1 MKNLLYLTLSFVSL
15 TLFTSLAYAQN
26 PEEKQSNKASVQ
38 EEKQEYLLLVEKA
51 KRGDQTIDFGRLR
64 TSYLDWVNNKCNQTE
79 PPNRDGMVKA
89 FEQKDWQKALQLG
102 EKVLDYEFTNRGLH
116 LAMANAYKELQNS
129 EKEQYHTEIAQKL
142 LKALLDSGDGKTPK
156 TAYKV
161 HSIREEYIVMRELG
175 YRVSSQALVM
185 DNDYGSFDVLTGEN
199 AEKKTASFY
208 FSINSFF
215 GGGNAKPCPENEK
228 KQEKKN

>member
-15 TLFTSLAYAQN
+15 TLVTCRAYAQN
-26 PEEKQSNKASVQ
+26 PGEKQSNKASVQ

-64 TSYLDWVNNKCNQTE
+64 TSYLDWVNNKCNQTD
-79 PPNRDGMVKA
+79 PPNRDEMVKA
-89 FEQKDWQKALQLG
+89 FEKKDWQKAVQLG

-175 YRVSSQALVM
+175 YRVSSQALAM
-185 DNDYGSFDVLTGEN
+185 DKDYGSFDILTGEN